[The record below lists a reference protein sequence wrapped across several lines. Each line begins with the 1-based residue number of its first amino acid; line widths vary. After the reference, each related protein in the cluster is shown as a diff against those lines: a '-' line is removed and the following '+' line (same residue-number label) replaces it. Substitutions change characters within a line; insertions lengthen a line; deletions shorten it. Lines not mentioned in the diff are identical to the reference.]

1 MMSGMSR
8 MNGIQVGR
16 MLRRGIILVISML
29 WSGVTFAVDERFQR
43 KGSASDY
50 FDNMHDA
57 FDISILGDMLF
68 NFYTG
73 IRDEETAF
81 TYLMA
86 TGDRLLLPI
95 LGPLII
101 ICAGVRLMQEMGEG
115 GKDVFSVI
123 YATAA
128 VILVLALYRTAI
140 AELTALSNTLVR
152 ATTPNDYSFRGVMEQ
167 VEGVVTDFN
176 ETKKN
181 KDPIA
186 ILVDKTVSLY
196 TQYFMAWGTKWGV
209 LIMHG
214 LLNYL
219 RNTLYAINYVLGIFL
234 LPFFIIKQ
242 NKLPRNWLMITAFI
256 FLWGIVESIMVA
268 VMGQLGVGALKAAL
282 QVEGAL
288 PIFSESLFYVMVSTI
303 NILIGVAMLS
313 SIWIVKSYL
322 LSPTSIS
329 TVAALFTLPAISLAR
344 MSAGMGA
351 SGALAAA
358 GVARSTVSGAKN
370 PMRSKGGGGYGRYGG
385 GLPPLSNRGS
395 GGTAQGKTESKSTS
409 AGGPKNNSADSP
421 PDLAKARR
429 PYKMRSIIEHSGKL
443 EAKSLP
449 KNISAIS
456 RVGKK
461 HKVK

>member
-1 MMSGMSR
+1 MSE
-8 MNGIQVGR
+8 MNGMRRISSAQVGR
-16 MLRRGIILVISML
+16 MLRRSVLLGISML
-29 WSGVTFAVDERFQR
+29 WSGVALGVEEGFQR

-81 TYLMA
+81 TYLMT
-86 TGDRLLLPI
+86 TGDRLLLPV

-101 ICAGVRLMQEMGEG
+101 ICAGVRLMQEMAEG
-115 GKDVFSVI
+115 GKDIFSVI

-128 VILVLALYRTAI
+128 VILVLALYRIAI
-140 AELTALSNTLVR
+140 AELTALSNTLAR
-152 ATTPNDYSFRGVMEQ
+152 ATTPDNYSFRGVMEQ

-186 ILVDKTVSLY
+186 VLVDKTVSLY

-242 NKLPRNWLMITAFI
+242 NRLPRNWLMITSFI
-256 FLWGIVESIMVA
+256 FLWGIVEAIMVA

-282 QVEGAL
+282 QIEGAL
-288 PIFSESLFYVMVSTI
+288 PIFSESLFYVMVSTV
-303 NILIGVAMLS
+303 NVLIGVAMLS
-313 SIWIVKSYL
+313 SVWIVKSYL

-344 MSAGMGA
+344 MSAGMGT
-351 SGALAAA
+351 SGALAAT
-358 GVARSTVSGAKN
+358 GIARSTVSGAKN
-370 PMRSKGGGGYGRYGG
+370 PARYKRGGGYGRYGG
-385 GLPPLSNRGS
+385 GLPPLPNRGTS
-395 GGTAQGKTESKSTS
+395 GTAKDKATPTGRK
-409 AGGPKNNSADSP
+409 PNNNSSDSQ
-421 PDLAKARR
+421 PDLTKARR

-443 EAKSLP
+443 DAKSLP